1 MAGPVGAAPL
11 TIRYTFLTLVLV
23 GLLLGGCATSGEKTI
38 AIDPPPQAAALST
51 KNALATLLLQMGYR
65 HLGLKDPVTGHYL
78 ETVAQYG
85 EYRMAFAATDNEAIQ
100 VFVLVE
106 SSGKVVLRFSE
117 AHQGPLSEQAE
128 GLFQALANRMTL
140 EFGRDNVKV
149 R

>member
-1 MAGPVGAAPL
+1 MATRVGAAPL

-38 AIDPPPQAAALST
+38 AINPPPQAALST

-65 HLGLKDPVTGHYL
+65 HLGLKDPVTGHYI
-78 ETVAQYG
+78 ETVEQFG

-117 AHQGPLSEQAE
+117 AHHGPLSEQAE
-128 GLFQALANRMTL
+128 GLFQALADRMTL
-140 EFGRDNVKV
+140 EFGRDNVTV